1 MIRLIERLVDWA
13 LSRVASLPSTNLRIF
28 VTIGLTVATGAV
40 YLILA
45 VKSKALGGESWTPG
59 WEWLTFLVAMS
70 GIDAAQFTAKRI
82 TNKTEPVA

>member
-1 MIRLIERLVDWA
+1 MKWLTA
-13 LSRVASLPSTNLRIF
+13 LLDGVMSRVATLPTTNLRIA

-40 YLILA
+40 YLLLA

-70 GIDAAQFTAKRI
+70 GIDAAQFTAKRV
-82 TNKTEPVA
+82 TQKDTA